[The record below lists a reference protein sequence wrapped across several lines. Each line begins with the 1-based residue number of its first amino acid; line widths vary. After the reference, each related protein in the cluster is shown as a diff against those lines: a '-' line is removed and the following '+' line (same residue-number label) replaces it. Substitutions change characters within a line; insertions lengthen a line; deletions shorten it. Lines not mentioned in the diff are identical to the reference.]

1 MRVQRRRWRRG
12 ESMNILI
19 KNGRVIDPATKTDKI
34 SDLYIEAGKI
44 KEIKDE
50 INPSKQDKVIDAKG
64 CYVMPGLIDLHVHL
78 RDPGLTYKEDIVSGS
93 KAAAKGGFTTILAM
107 PNTKPVIDCADR
119 VKYVHNKAKEMAPI
133 HVLQIGAV
141 TKGQAGEELAEIK
154 EMAAAGFRQSVK
166 MEKV

>member
-50 INPSKQDKVIDAKG
+50 ITHQN
-64 CYVMPGLIDLHVHL
+64 
-78 RDPGLTYKEDIVSGS
+78 R
-93 KAAAKGGFTTILAM
+93 
-107 PNTKPVIDCADR
+107 
-119 VKYVHNKAKEMAPI
+119 
-133 HVLQIGAV
+133 
-141 TKGQAGEELAEIK
+141 
-154 EMAAAGFRQSVK
+154 
-166 MEKV
+166 

>member
-78 RDPGLTYKEDIVSGS
+78 RDPG
-93 KAAAKGGFTTILAM
+93 
-107 PNTKPVIDCADR
+107 
-119 VKYVHNKAKEMAPI
+119 
-133 HVLQIGAV
+133 
-141 TKGQAGEELAEIK
+141 
-154 EMAAAGFRQSVK
+154 
-166 MEKV
+166 